1 MEQGSLKKC
10 YFIWKELLQ
19 EISFKKYLFDNSQS
33 TETETKMDAADRQII
48 LDAKTM
54 LCKQSGALFSSLLT

>member
-19 EISFKKYLFDNSQS
+19 EISFKKYLFDNNQS

-48 LDAKTM
+48 LDAKQ
-54 LCKQSGALFSSLLT
+54 CFASNQVRFFRAF